1 MTTITPSQKRLLS
14 IFPIPFILFA
24 CATAP
29 PATPVPPTEEKTEV
43 PATEGPRIRSA
54 SDEKVVVTP
63 EVFEEDL
70 IRLQLQERSNSG
82 YWKDKS
88 FEEFERTVY
97 KEPFEGGKYIVNGDT
112 PIPNRK
118 QLEEFFETRVKKP
131 GGQLKGLIVHQEG
144 GQDMVWNNAE
154 KQNISYCVSRSF
166 GSRYSKVVADM
177 AAAGNAWEQVAAV
190 NFMHM
195 ASHDNSCTANNQN
208 VVFDVNPIDANGEFL
223 ARAFFPNEPRSGR
236 NVLIEDSSFD
246 LDPNG
251 TLQLIGVLR
260 HELGHTL
267 GFRHEHT
274 RPESGACFE
283 DQNWRPLTNYDR
295 FSVMHYPQCNGGG
308 DRTLAL
314 TSIDKEGAA
323 CLYGA
328 APGFHPSLCPTSGDD
343 EEPVSPGGSQTQT
356 FVHQRVARQEQ
367 KSHGSFAV
375 SPGTRFDV
383 KMTGDGAMPGDP
395 DLYVRFGQAPG
406 LEAGTFACR
415 PFLTGADETCALD
428 VPAGQTQAFVMVRG
442 FTAGVYNLTIVHTPG
457 R

>member
-1 MTTITPSQKRLLS
+1 MATIAPSSKRLLS
-14 IFPIPFILFA
+14 IFPISFILLA

-29 PATPVPPTEEKTEV
+29 PTAPVSPAEDTTGV
-43 PATEGPRIRSA
+43 PAREGPQIRSA
-54 SDEKVVVTP
+54 SGEKVVVTP
-63 EVFEEDL
+63 EVIEEDL
-70 IRLQLQERSNSG
+70 NRLQLRERNNSG

-118 QLEEFFETRVKKP
+118 QLEEFFERRVKKP
-131 GGQLKGLIVHQEG
+131 GKLKGIIVHQEG
-144 GQDMVWNNAE
+144 GQDTVWNHAE
-154 KQNISYCVSRSF
+154 RQNITYCVSRSF
-166 GSRYSKVVADM
+166 GARYDQVVADM
-177 AAAGNAWEQVAAV
+177 AAAGNAWEQVAGV

-195 ASHDNSCTANNQN
+195 ASHDHNCTANNQN
-208 VVFDVNPIDANGEFL
+208 VLFDVNPVNANGRYL

-246 LDPNG
+246 LDPGG

-274 RPESGACFE
+274 RSESGTCFE
-283 DQNWRPLTNYDR
+283 DRDWRPLTDYDR
-295 FSVMHYPQCNGGG
+295 YSVMHYPQCNGGG
-308 DRTLAL
+308 DRTLSL
-314 TSIDKEGAA
+314 TSLDKEGVA

-328 APGFHPSLCPTSGDD
+328 APGFHPTLCPRSGDD
-343 EEPVSPGGSQTQT
+343 EKPVSPCCPQIQT
-356 FVHQRVARQEQ
+356 FFHQRVARQEQ

-375 SPGTRFDV
+375 SPGTRFEA
-383 KMTGDGAMPGDP
+383 KKTGDGAVPGDP

-406 LEAGTFACR
+406 LDAGKYACR
-415 PFLTGADETCALD
+415 PFLEGADESCALD

-442 FTAGVYNLTIVHTPG
+442 YTAGAYNLTVKHTPG